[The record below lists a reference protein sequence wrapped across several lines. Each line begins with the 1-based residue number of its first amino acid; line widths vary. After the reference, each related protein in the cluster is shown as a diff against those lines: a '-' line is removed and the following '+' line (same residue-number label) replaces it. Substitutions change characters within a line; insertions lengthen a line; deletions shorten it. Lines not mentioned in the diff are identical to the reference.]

1 MKQVNRGRRSWRGV
15 AAAGVAAAA
24 LLTVAACVGDP
35 LRAEWRRSVGDPGQ
49 ACFDF
54 EQASPAG
61 AVGPAV
67 ARGRSYSVVA
77 SDPGR
82 VTIRYI
88 VADGGG
94 AAAPTE
100 AICALRDGVFSAEDT
115 LRRREHARA
124 ALRVETM
131 MAEFDCLDRKK
142 RWLRAGQPE
151 QARRV
156 QGPR

>member
-1 MKQVNRGRRSWRGV
+1 M

-24 LLTVAACVGDP
+24 LLTAAACVSDP

-54 EQASPAG
+54 EQASP
-61 AVGPAV
+61 VGRAV
-67 ARGRSYSVVA
+67 ARGRRYSVVA
-77 SDPGR
+77 SAPGR
-82 VTIRYI
+82 VTIRYV
-88 VADGGG
+88 VADAGG
-94 AAAPTE
+94 ATVPTE

-124 ALRVETM
+124 ALRMETM
-131 MAEFDCLDRKK
+131 VAEFDCLDRKK
-142 RWLRAGQPE
+142 RWLQAGQPE

-156 QGPR
+156 QCPR

>member
-15 AAAGVAAAA
+15 AAGGVAAAA

-67 ARGRSYSVVA
+67 ARGRSYSVVG

-82 VTIRYI
+82 VTIRYV

-115 LRRREHARA
+115 LRRREHAHSA
-124 ALRVETM
+124 KRVEAM
-131 MAEFDCLDRKK
+131 MAEFDCLDRRKQL
-142 RWLRAGQPE
+142 LRAGLAD

-156 QGPR
+156 QCPR

>member
-1 MKQVNRGRRSWRGV
+1 M
-15 AAAGVAAAA
+15 AAGLVAAAA
-24 LLTVAACVGDP
+24 LLTVAACVTDVTDP

-61 AVGPAV
+61 PTF

-82 VTIRYI
+82 VTIRYD
-88 VADGGG
+88 VADKAGTT
-94 AAAPTE
+94 AHTV

-115 LRRREHARA
+115 LRRREHASA
-124 ALRVETM
+124 AKRVETM

-142 RWLRAGQPE
+142 QWLRAGQPE

-156 QGPR
+156 QCPR

>member
-1 MKQVNRGRRSWRGV
+1 MS
-15 AAAGVAAAA
+15 AGLVAAAA
-24 LLTVAACVGDP
+24 LLTVAACVTDVTDP

-61 AVGPAV
+61 PTV

-77 SDPGR
+77 TDPGR
-82 VTIRYI
+82 VTIRYD
-88 VADGGG
+88 VADEKGTK
-94 AAAPTE
+94 AHAE

-115 LRRREHARA
+115 LRRREHARG

-131 MAEFDCLDRKK
+131 LAEFACMDRKK
-142 RWLRAGQPE
+142 QLLRAGQPE

-156 QGPR
+156 QCPR